1 MAEGERVEREML
13 LVQSK
18 VRDVIRSKGGG
29 EGSALRTSEE
39 FLAGLNEHVH
49 AAIDK
54 AIERAK
60 ANGRA
65 TLRRE
70 DI

>member
-1 MAEGERVEREML
+1 MADERDML

-18 VRDVIRSKGGG
+18 VRDVIKSKGGEQG
-29 EGSALRTSEE
+29 IRTSEE
-39 FLAGLNEHVH
+39 FLTALNEFVH
-49 AAIDK
+49 ESLDK
-54 AIERAK
+54 AITRARG
-60 ANGRA
+60 NGRS

>member
-1 MAEGERVEREML
+1 MADEREMV

-18 VRDVIRSKGGG
+18 VRDVIRTKGGEQG
-29 EGSALRTSEE
+29 IRTSEE
-39 FLAGLNEHVH
+39 FLAALNDHVH

-54 AIERAK
+54 AIERAR